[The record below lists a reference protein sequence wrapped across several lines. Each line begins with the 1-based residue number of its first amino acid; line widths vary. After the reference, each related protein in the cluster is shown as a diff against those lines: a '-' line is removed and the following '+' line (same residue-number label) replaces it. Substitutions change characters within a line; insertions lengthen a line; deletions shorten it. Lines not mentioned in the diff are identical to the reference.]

1 MIIEDYDVDRLAR
14 NEQESVVKLF
24 FAAYGAVE
32 LTQRMARQL
41 RLR

>member
-1 MIIEDYDVDRLAR
+1 MIIEDYDVDRLR
-14 NEQESVVKLF
+14 PERTGSVVKLF

-41 RLR
+41 QLR